1 MKVLNVIWAFGTGGI
16 GKLFLTYA
24 ALGEYDLE
32 LQISSVCIDLQNCE
46 YDRKPLTEA
55 GIRVIAIKNR
65 KDMSWVKRL
74 GGIARE
80 VKPDVVFC
88 HGFNGPVIIKL
99 VACLERSLRVLMVCT
114 YHGLYNPPTE
124 GRRYIAD
131 AINKLQAWMYKRFA
145 RTVVL
150 VAEYSGLYL
159 LERKVPKSKLE
170 VVYNGI
176 VENEPA
182 LEPVVLKSD
191 GVSIGMAG
199 RLDAIKGLNFLIK
212 AIPEVRKRVDEKFH
226 IYIIGD
232 GPEEEALRNLARE
245 LGVEELICFE
255 GYQDNVPAWLKAW
268 DIFCLPSLQENH
280 SIALLEAMR
289 AGKAIVCTS
298 VGGNPETV
306 EDGKEALVVPARN
319 SEAIADALVKLI
331 ESESL
336 RKKMGH
342 DARERF
348 LRNFTEDI
356 MKKKLCEV
364 LKNATINQNKI

>member
-1 MKVLNVIWAFGTGGI
+1 M
-16 GKLFLTYA
+16 
-24 ALGEYDLE
+24 
-32 LQISSVCIDLQNCE
+32 
-46 YDRKPLTEA
+46 
-55 GIRVIAIKNR
+55 
-65 KDMSWVKRL
+65 
-74 GGIARE
+74 
-80 VKPDVVFC
+80 
-88 HGFNGPVIIKL
+88 
-99 VACLERSLRVLMVCT
+99 
-114 YHGLYNPPTE
+114 
-124 GRRYIAD
+124 
-131 AINKLQAWMYKRFA
+131 
-145 RTVVL
+145 
-150 VAEYSGLYL
+150 
-159 LERKVPKSKLE
+159 
-170 VVYNGI
+170 
-176 VENEPA
+176 
-182 LEPVVLKSD
+182 
-191 GVSIGMAG
+191 
-199 RLDAIKGLNFLIK
+199 
-212 AIPEVRKRVDEKFH
+212 
-226 IYIIGD
+226 
-232 GPEEEALRNLARE
+232 RNLARE